1 MKFVLN
7 AMLVLFA
14 VIPLAYS
21 TAAQAAEGEREQPE
35 MWGEKKA
42 EEEERSDL
50 SINSELKA
58 KLLAD
63 SQLSGFSVDVD
74 TQQHKVVMTGEVA
87 NKIMKDKAQ
96 RLAKTVQGV
105 RSIDNQLVITGE
117 KVPPESE
124 RSDTGIHTE
133 LKAKLFAD
141 SELSGW
147 AINVDVEDRVE
158 VGLAELLDLGLVD
171 RHGGGVDQQVDPAE
185 RLDGRIDEG
194 LHLGCDANVGG
205 RDEDLDLVPPRVAGG
220 RVQAPRRSS
229 RQRQVVAVA
238 CQPCRDRPA
247 DAAARA
253 RDDRRFLAHQ
263 FLLPEASDVTVIS

>member
-147 AINVDVEDRVE
+147 AINVDVEDRV
-158 VGLAELLDLGLVD
+158 VTLTGTVDTQELKTKATELGETVA
-171 RHGGGVDQQVDPAE
+171 GVE
-185 RLDGRIDEG
+185 RLNNDLEIEAEKTSVQGSDEMG
-194 LHLGCDANVGG
+194 DAMI
-205 RDEDLDLVPPRVAGG
+205 
-220 RVQAPRRSS
+220 
-229 RQRQVVAVA
+229 
-238 CQPCRDRPA
+238 
-247 DAAARA
+247 AAKIRA
-253 RDDRRFLAHQ
+253 RI
-263 FLLPEASDVTVIS
+263 ASDSRLEGAEVDVEVEDGVATLTGTVANEDQKEAAETIARDTDGVREVKNNLMVENE

>member
-1 MKFVLN
+1 MKFVLK
-7 AMLVLFA
+7 AMLVLIA

-117 KVPPESE
+117 KMPPESE

-147 AINVDVEDRVE
+147 SINVDVEERVVTMTGTVDRQELKTKATELGETVAGVERFNNDLDIEAEKASVQGSDEMGDAMIAAKIRARIASDSRLEGAEIDVE
-158 VGLAELLDLGLVD
+158 VEDGVATLTGTVANEDQKEAAET
-171 RHGGGVDQQVDPAE
+171 
-185 RLDGRIDEG
+185 I
-194 LHLGCDANVGG
+194 
-205 RDEDLDLVPPRVAGG
+205 
-220 RVQAPRRSS
+220 
-229 RQRQVVAVA
+229 
-238 CQPCRDRPA
+238 
-247 DAAARA
+247 A
-253 RDDRRFLAHQ
+253 RDTDGVREVKNNLMV
-263 FLLPEASDVTVIS
+263 ENE